1 MTLENVDKDPDLRKS
16 SDLEQSSKSPVP
28 RLIGL
33 GAIAAA
39 ITGIIIVLVYYSP
52 AWGPN
57 QWGNVGTWVAGVATS
72 LAVIVAVWQTNNA
85 NRQARAAEARADKE
99 LASTTARYNETM
111 ANQKAAALR
120 DREWAA
126 VQMVSRAVSTVLSE
140 VSGIH
145 EIDTLH
151 DDLRTTLTTEYILD
165 RRKMAVDRINESA
178 YAVHLAFSQ
187 LMDAKLLINTQY
199 IRDHIKK
206 ITDIISGVV
215 ETPDI
220 IIWQEAQRHC
230 GPLNGQN
237 KYLQKAIVERFSEI
251 LEFPTGKRPKEG
263 PKGEADSVT
272 PESNKTVPPHPE
284 SQPTDGPTSS

>member
-99 LASTTARYNETM
+99 LASATARYNETM

-151 DDLRTTLTTEYILD
+151 GDLRTTLTTEYILD

-187 LMDAKLLINTQY
+187 LVDAKLLINTQF
-199 IRDHIKK
+199 IRDHIKN

-220 IIWQEAQRHC
+220 IVWQEAQRYC
-230 GPLNGQN
+230 GPLNGQS

-251 LEFPTGKRPKEG
+251 LEFPTEKRPKEG
-263 PKGEADSVT
+263 PKEEADSVI
-272 PESNKTVPPHPE
+272 PESNKTAPPHPE
-284 SQPTDGPTSS
+284 SPPIDRPTSS